1 MSNQRRTN
9 EHCQGCS
16 GSEHDYHQLASGQ
29 ALQLSGRWVHSQWIG
44 TPAELELIYDRMLDA
59 VQPRRR
65 PRLACRDRSGGG
77 GGRWF
82 AHGVIVLG
90 LAELAELARNIWQGL
105 TSSPA
110 WRGNL
115 PVFGDVEYAVR
126 VLVLAHELGHELKW
140 AGYRSPH
147 DNHAEAAADYWAGW
161 LVGRLGLV
169 SSEFGAIVF
178 AAIGCNYSGCSH
190 PSSSTRSKAFQA
202 GYADAQAGVRP
213 TRYADAAAS
222 PSSGAGD
229 GLVAGLV
236 TVGIVGGLTALVVAL
251 LGGGSRRS

>member
-1 MSNQRRTN
+1 MSNQRRTK

-16 GSEHDYHQLASGQ
+16 GSEHDYHELASGQ

-44 TPAELELIYDRMLDA
+44 TPAELELIYERMLDA

-90 LAELAELARNIWQGL
+90 LSELAELARKIWQSLASAAGWQGNF
-105 TSSPA
+105 PA
-110 WRGNL
+110 
-115 PVFGDVEYAVR
+115 FADVEHAVR

-147 DNHAEAAADYWAGW
+147 DSHAEAAADYWAGW
-161 LVGRLGLV
+161 LVGHLGLV

-202 GYADAQAGVRP
+202 GYADAQAGARP
-213 TRYADAAAS
+213 TRYADFTAS

-229 GLVAGLV
+229 VLAVGLLA
-236 TVGIVGGLTALVVAL
+236 VGIIGGIAALAAL
-251 LGGGSRRS
+251 AGGGGRRS

>member
-1 MSNQRRTN
+1 MRNHRRTEN
-9 EHCQGCS
+9 HCQGCS
-16 GSEHDYHQLASGQ
+16 GSEHDYHELASGQ
-29 ALQLSGRWVHSQWIG
+29 ALQLSGRWVHSQWVG
-44 TPAELELIYDRMLDA
+44 TPAELELIYERMLDA

-90 LAELAELARNIWQGL
+90 LSELAELARSVWQSL
-105 TSSPA
+105 ASSPA

-115 PVFGDVEYAVR
+115 PGLPDVERAVR
-126 VLVLAHELGHELKW
+126 ILVLAHELGHELMW
-140 AGYRSPH
+140 AGYRSSH

-161 LVGRLGLV
+161 LVGHLGLV

-178 AAIGCNYSGCSH
+178 AAIGCNRSGCSH
-190 PSSSTRSKAFQA
+190 PSSSTRSSAFRA
-202 GYADAQAGVRP
+202 GYADALAGTRP
-213 TRYADAAAS
+213 TRYADAHAS
-222 PSSGAGD
+222 PSSRAGD
-229 GLVAGLV
+229 VLAVGLLAI
-236 TVGIVGGLTALVVAL
+236 GIVGGITALAAL